1 MIGFMKTFKD
11 QPAELLFQ
19 TLKQIR
25 QASQVDTIFEIIV
38 DFAKKM
44 DFDRIIICSISSQMH
59 DELIDEIFFVYGN
72 WADRNN
78 IEERDA
84 YLRHCPITKHIFDY
98 DEPFFWS
105 KTIDQNNLKE
115 TYRIIKSTSE
125 QGAES
130 GVQVPIFGRT
140 GLEGAISFAGNLSD
154 LSADFRF
161 ILQSVCSAAFHEIQ
175 RKRHLNVIHE
185 NFLLTQREKEILKWT
200 AVGRKQSETA
210 EILKISE
217 RTVENH
223 LRSVRKKLNVKSTAQ
238 AIASAILAGEIS
250 L

>member
-1 MIGFMKTFKD
+1 M
-11 QPAELLFQ
+11 
-19 TLKQIR
+19 
-25 QASQVDTIFEIIV
+25 
-38 DFAKKM
+38 
-44 DFDRIIICSISSQMH
+44 
-59 DELIDEIFFVYGN
+59 
-72 WADRNN
+72 
-78 IEERDA
+78 
-84 YLRHCPITKHIFDY
+84 
-98 DEPFFWS
+98 
-105 KTIDQNNLKE
+105 
-115 TYRIIKSTSE
+115 
-125 QGAES
+125 
-130 GVQVPIFGRT
+130 
-140 GLEGAISFAGNLSD
+140 EGAISFAGNLSD

-161 ILQSVCSAAFHEIQ
+161 ILQSVCTAAFHEIQ

-185 NFLLTQREKEILKWT
+185 NLLLTQREKEILKWT